1 MNKPIIGRIH
11 SVETFGAVDGPG
23 VRYVL
28 FMQGCPL
35 RCLYCHNPDS
45 WDVHSGKEI
54 TSEEAADDIKKYM
67 NFIKRGG
74 VTISGG
80 EPLLQSEFV
89 EDLILRCKALGLH
102 TAIDTSG
109 AIPLEKSQKAIDAS
123 DLLLLD
129 IKSLDDEVCKNLT
142 GTSNS
147 NTLKTLDYCEQTHK
161 PVWIRHVI
169 VPGITLKTDL
179 LENLADFLKNYTC
192 IENIEIL
199 PFHKMGEFKWQD
211 MNLKYSL
218 FDTPQPEN
226 DEIQKAK
233 EIFLSRNLPI
243 KLWTNERH
251 DNMKKLISSIMAGM
265 YIGIGATTYLVTD
278 NKVAGSFFFCVGIF
292 LVMNY
297 YNMLYTKVVPF
308 FTHKKYTVSDIG
320 IAFGG
325 NLIGG
330 VLYSFLISQ
339 TRLSDKIS
347 DKVTDL
353 MEVKIN
359 DSYLSI
365 FIMSIFCAALVAYAT
380 FGEKIYPNNKGLS
393 VLFTFLFIMAFVMCG
408 FDHIV
413 ANIFYYSFYAIING
427 FTLKLIPSFLVVLLG
442 NTVGGLVTGYLE
454 LYRTTEC
461 QSKSKA

>member
-243 KLWTNERH
+243 KL
-251 DNMKKLISSIMAGM
+251 
-265 YIGIGATTYLVTD
+265 
-278 NKVAGSFFFCVGIF
+278 
-292 LVMNY
+292 
-297 YNMLYTKVVPF
+297 
-308 FTHKKYTVSDIG
+308 
-320 IAFGG
+320 
-325 NLIGG
+325 
-330 VLYSFLISQ
+330 
-339 TRLSDKIS
+339 
-347 DKVTDL
+347 
-353 MEVKIN
+353 
-359 DSYLSI
+359 
-365 FIMSIFCAALVAYAT
+365 
-380 FGEKIYPNNKGLS
+380 
-393 VLFTFLFIMAFVMCG
+393 
-408 FDHIV
+408 
-413 ANIFYYSFYAIING
+413 
-427 FTLKLIPSFLVVLLG
+427 
-442 NTVGGLVTGYLE
+442 
-454 LYRTTEC
+454 
-461 QSKSKA
+461 

>member
-54 TSEEAADDIKKYM
+54 TSEEAAEDIQKYM

-129 IKSLDDEVCKNLT
+129 IKSLDDDVCKNLT

-179 LENLADFLKNYTC
+179 LEKLADFLKGYTC

-243 KLWTNERH
+243 KL
-251 DNMKKLISSIMAGM
+251 
-265 YIGIGATTYLVTD
+265 
-278 NKVAGSFFFCVGIF
+278 
-292 LVMNY
+292 
-297 YNMLYTKVVPF
+297 
-308 FTHKKYTVSDIG
+308 
-320 IAFGG
+320 
-325 NLIGG
+325 
-330 VLYSFLISQ
+330 
-339 TRLSDKIS
+339 
-347 DKVTDL
+347 
-353 MEVKIN
+353 
-359 DSYLSI
+359 
-365 FIMSIFCAALVAYAT
+365 
-380 FGEKIYPNNKGLS
+380 
-393 VLFTFLFIMAFVMCG
+393 
-408 FDHIV
+408 
-413 ANIFYYSFYAIING
+413 
-427 FTLKLIPSFLVVLLG
+427 
-442 NTVGGLVTGYLE
+442 
-454 LYRTTEC
+454 
-461 QSKSKA
+461 

>member
-1 MNKPIIGRIH
+1 MRGTMMNKPIIGRIH

-129 IKSLDDEVCKNLT
+129 IKSLDDDVCKNLT
-142 GTSNS
+142 GTSNI
-147 NTLKTLDYCEQTHK
+147 NTLKTLDYCEHTHK

-243 KLWTNERH
+243 KL
-251 DNMKKLISSIMAGM
+251 
-265 YIGIGATTYLVTD
+265 
-278 NKVAGSFFFCVGIF
+278 
-292 LVMNY
+292 
-297 YNMLYTKVVPF
+297 
-308 FTHKKYTVSDIG
+308 
-320 IAFGG
+320 
-325 NLIGG
+325 
-330 VLYSFLISQ
+330 
-339 TRLSDKIS
+339 
-347 DKVTDL
+347 
-353 MEVKIN
+353 
-359 DSYLSI
+359 
-365 FIMSIFCAALVAYAT
+365 
-380 FGEKIYPNNKGLS
+380 
-393 VLFTFLFIMAFVMCG
+393 
-408 FDHIV
+408 
-413 ANIFYYSFYAIING
+413 
-427 FTLKLIPSFLVVLLG
+427 
-442 NTVGGLVTGYLE
+442 
-454 LYRTTEC
+454 
-461 QSKSKA
+461 